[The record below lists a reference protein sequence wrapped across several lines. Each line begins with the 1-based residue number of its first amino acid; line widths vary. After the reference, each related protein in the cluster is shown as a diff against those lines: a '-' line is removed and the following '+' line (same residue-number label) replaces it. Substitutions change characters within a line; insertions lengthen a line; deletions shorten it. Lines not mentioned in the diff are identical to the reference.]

1 MVSRRAETVEKY
13 LATFPPDR
21 RAALE
26 TIRNVIRKNLPPGFE
41 EGMQYGMIGYYV
53 PLSRYPTTYNGQ
65 ALGAVALASQKGYM
79 SLYLMSVYGDPKLK
93 AWFEGAYRAAGK
105 KLDMG
110 KSCVRFK
117 KVEDVPLDVIG
128 EVIARLDVDRFI
140 ATYESARA
148 KVRKRPAKMRR
159 AGAKVARRPKAKAAP
174 RPRPPSATPRKGSA
188 NKARKRSPKGGA
200 KRS

>member
-1 MVSRRAETVEKY
+1 MASDRAETVEKY
-13 LATFPPDR
+13 LASLPPDR
-21 RAALE
+21 KAALE
-26 TIRNVIRKNLPPGFE
+26 TLRKVIRKNLPRGFE

-65 ALGAVALASQKGYM
+65 ALGAAALGSQKGYM

-93 AWFEGAYRAAGK
+93 AWFERAYRAAGK

-117 KVEDVPLDVIG
+117 KLEDVPLDVVG

-140 ATYESARA
+140 ATYESARQSMRTRAA
-148 KVRKRPAKMRR
+148 K
-159 AGAKVARRPKAKAAP
+159 
-174 RPRPPSATPRKGSA
+174 PPSAVTKTRKPSP
-188 NKARKRSPKGGA
+188 KRSA